1 MTRGKGDEVEL
12 MRGWGGV
19 RENEERKERC
29 GKKKKE
35 KDKRKKKK
43 RKKENMKKSR
53 K

>member
-1 MTRGKGDEVEL
+1 MARGKGDEVGL

-29 GKKKKE
+29 GKKKIRG
-35 KDKRKKKK
+35 KRKK